1 MKLFSLFHKK
11 LLAQS
16 PLVRFQLSFKSC
28 FSYAFFLFISCYNL
42 SSSQA
47 QGTFT
52 GCLLT
57 GTNVLYRSEYLATG
71 YFSSKTGV
79 TPLSASYCYWSQT
92 VSNPLSCTVCTGPNS
107 VTYNSSTGAF
117 ISCDT
122 PVVGVRGTY
131 QMIYCSLDNNLISLL
146 VLSAF
151 CGLFL
156 IKRTSLI
163 E

>member
-1 MKLFSLFHKK
+1 MKLFVCSVSLLF
-11 LLAQS
+11 
-16 PLVRFQLSFKSC
+16 C
-28 FSYAFFLFISCYNL
+28 FLF
-42 SSSQA
+42 SQSVKA